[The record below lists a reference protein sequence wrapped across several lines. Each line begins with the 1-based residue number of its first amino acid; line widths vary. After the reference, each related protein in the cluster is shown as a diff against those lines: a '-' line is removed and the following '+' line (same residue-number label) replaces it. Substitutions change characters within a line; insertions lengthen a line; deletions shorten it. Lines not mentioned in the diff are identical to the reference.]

1 MPGPTPQP
9 TKLAIAKGTHQA
21 SRRLPNEMDFQPL
34 VKAPRA
40 PKHLNKKA
48 KKEWRIVC
56 SNLIAIKMLY
66 LVDLPQLQAYCF
78 QVSILEDAQVKLSE
92 ADGYV
97 VTETNKG
104 GHEYQAK
111 SKWMSIHNEA
121 LDRVN
126 KLGREFG
133 FSPSSRTRISMVNLG
148 QNATDAHYLANG

>member
-1 MPGPTPQP
+1 MPGPPKQP
-9 TKLAIAKGTHQA
+9 TKLALAKGTHQA

-34 VKAPRA
+34 VKPPRT
-40 PKHLNKKA
+40 PKHLPKRA
-48 KKEWRIVC
+48 KKEWRNVC

-78 QVSILEDAQVKLSE
+78 QVSIMEQAEIELSTS
-92 ADGYV
+92 DYV
-97 VTETNKG
+97 VSETNKG
-104 GHEYQAK
+104 GHQYKTK
-111 SKWMSIHNEA
+111 SKWMSIYNEA

-148 QNATDAHYLANG
+148 QNATDQHYLGNG